1 MAIRAPDG
9 ANKAKQAWKS
19 IKIVSQMIIIQPFS
33 SSSWAE
39 RELVLRWPALGILSG
54 GSSHADPVVQTIPG
68 GLRYHVQSSQIIYP
82 SLPVENPP
90 NITEYQYLRL
100 IFRQQIFVFVGVDTW
115 HTCDRVWQYLLGIVL
130 SSGGA
135 WCQTTTTASCRRLP
149 APLQTRIV
157 VTSGSKDNQLLM
169 SGIEGIVQFRI
180 RDSP

>member
-90 NITEYQYLRL
+90 NISEYQYLRL

-130 SSGGA
+130 SSGGR
-135 WCQTTTTASCRRLP
+135 WCLVSNYNHCLVSPTSCSSANADCCHQRLQRQPATYVRDRRNS
-149 APLQTRIV
+149 AI
-157 VTSGSKDNQLLM
+157 
-169 SGIEGIVQFRI
+169 
-180 RDSP
+180 

>member
-1 MAIRAPDG
+1 
-9 ANKAKQAWKS
+9 
-19 IKIVSQMIIIQPFS
+19 MIIIQPFS

-90 NITEYQYLRL
+90 NITEYQYSRL

-115 HTCDRVWQYLLGIVL
+115 HTCDRVWQYLLGIVCHPVVAGVKLQPLPRVADFLLLCKRGLL
-130 SSGGA
+130 SPAAPKTTSYL
-135 WCQTTTTASCRRLP
+135 CQ
-149 APLQTRIV
+149 
-157 VTSGSKDNQLLM
+157 GSK
-169 SGIEGIVQFRI
+169 E
-180 RDSP
+180 